1 MKGGGKNN
9 HLYFIRITATQPSII
24 IIITSSSSGWRIGT
38 ATIIIIM
45 DYLFFARRRIII
57 GLLQPVQ
64 EWLDLLLQTF
74 VLNET
79 KVLEGFC
86 HEIFKNRI
94 FTRLAPLIADYTSWQ
109 EYSSYTPCRCPS
121 DLLRR
126 VRLGGIMVDTPELL
140 SAHQIHRN
148 RTVHQEVQVGEIL
161 YKINQKSPS
170 HSTNCSRIFVIDRY
184 SYQQYSTWK
193 LSSPPPP
200 LYSPSL
206 YSQCTVW

>member
-1 MKGGGKNN
+1 MKNRYGDN
-9 HLYFIRITATQPSII
+9 HHHHGLFILRQTTNHHRTPPASPRMAGSSPSDVCPKRNKSFRGI
-24 IIITSSSSGWRIGT
+24 
-38 ATIIIIM
+38 
-45 DYLFFARRRIII
+45 L
-57 GLLQPVQ
+57 
-64 EWLDLLLQTF
+64 
-74 VLNET
+74 
-79 KVLEGFC
+79 FC

-94 FTRLAPLIADYTSWQ
+94 FTSLAPLIADYTSWQ
-109 EYSSYTPCRCPS
+109 EYSSYTPWCPS

-161 YKINQKSPS
+161 YKINERSQS

-200 LYSPSL
+200 PLVFPIIVLSVYCMVS
-206 YSQCTVW
+206 W